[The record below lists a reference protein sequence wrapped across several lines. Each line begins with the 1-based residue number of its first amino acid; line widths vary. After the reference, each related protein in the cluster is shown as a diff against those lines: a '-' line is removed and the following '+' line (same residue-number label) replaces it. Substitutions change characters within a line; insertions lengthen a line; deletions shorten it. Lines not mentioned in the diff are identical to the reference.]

1 MSTGTVIILK
11 QTAIDIGRIRVSTG
25 TVIILKQTAIDI
37 GRISVNGYCDYSKT
51 NCH

>member
-25 TVIILKQTAIDI
+25 TVIILKQNRNRLGTL
-37 GRISVNGYCDYSKT
+37 
-51 NCH
+51 